1 MKTENFGTFL
11 HTDHKNCYY
20 CVKTNIF
27 PESSTTA
34 ALLSHVPTQNFSS
47 QILRSVSS
55 PDKYTNDPFLWI
67 LKKIPS

>member
-47 QILRSVSS
+47 QILRSVYQAQINT
-55 PDKYTNDPFLWI
+55 PMTPFYGY
-67 LKKIPS
+67 